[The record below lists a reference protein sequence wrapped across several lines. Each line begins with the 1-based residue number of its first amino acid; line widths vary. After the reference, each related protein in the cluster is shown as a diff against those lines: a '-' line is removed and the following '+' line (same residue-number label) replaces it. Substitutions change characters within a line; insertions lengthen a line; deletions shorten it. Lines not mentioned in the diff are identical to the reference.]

1 MLSLP
6 ASREET
12 RLQLFTW
19 LPNPW
24 EPTRIYLM
32 GGIVTCKLNCHV
44 AVVYSLCTDT
54 PHPPPP
60 LLLPLKVRGWFGH
73 RVQMVQVAVYSRVVS
88 YVDYSD
94 LESSVVAMEGYRTI
108 KNSNRKLKASN
119 VMRSIQIN
127 FRHLQRIQVAG

>member
-1 MLSLP
+1 MSL
-6 ASREET
+6 
-12 RLQLFTW
+12 
-19 LPNPW
+19 
-24 EPTRIYLM
+24 
-32 GGIVTCKLNCHV
+32 
-44 AVVYSLCTDT
+44 LCTACVQT
-54 PHPPPP
+54 PPTPPP
-60 LLLPLKVRGWFGH
+60 LLLPLKIRGWFGH
-73 RVQMVQVAVYSRVVS
+73 RLQMVQVAVYSRVVS